1 MDWRERNR
9 ALIEYYGIEH
19 QKLKLCEE
27 CAEVIQAILKGD
39 GRSMWEGVADV
50 EVLVDQLKLMYD
62 VNDFI
67 RSRKR
72 YKITRQL
79 VRIKDELARKKRDIP
94 EWLDKALEGIPA
106 KEE

>member
-1 MDWRERNR
+1 MDWRERNK

-27 CAEVIQAILKGD
+27 CAEVIQAVLKGND
-39 GRSMWEGVADV
+39 RSIWEEIADV
-50 EVLVDQLKLMYD
+50 EVLVDQLKTMYD
-62 VNDFI
+62 VSDFV

-72 YKITRQL
+72 YKIARQL
-79 VRIKDELARKKRDIP
+79 VRIREGLVRKNRDIP
-94 EWLDKALEGIPA
+94 KWLEEALEGIPA